1 MQMRFLGLRS
11 GKLFTTAAVLALL
24 FVVNASIQAA
34 TTLVATPASINFGL
48 QTIGIKSAPARLAMT
63 NDALSSITIDSIAVT
78 NSQFSYSGPALP
90 ATLKPGQTWS
100 GTVTFTPSAA
110 GRLTGSI
117 VFRVENRGVQ
127 AAGLSGTGV
136 SPATSAGSP
145 STTPNAAPAPS
156 VPPVSKPVTATPV
169 TAPAVTTTAIAP
181 GQISV
186 NPTGISFGNET
197 VGTSVTRTISVTN
210 SGGSNVTISN
220 VIVAGAGLAANGVS
234 SGLIL
239 APAQAAELNVSF
251 DPATAMSVAGSIAVV
266 SNASNS
272 PTSISVAGTGV
283 AAPAPTS
290 LLLAWNPSTS
300 TVVGYNVYTSSISGG
315 PYTRLT
321 SSPVATTSYSD
332 TVIQPGETYY
342 FVVTAVNSSGIE
354 SAYSNEISA
363 TIP

>member
-1 MQMRFLGLRS
+1 MRFLGLS
-11 GKLFTTAAVLALL
+11 SDKLFTTAAVLALL

-48 QTIGIKSAPARLAMT
+48 QTIGGKSAPARLAMT

-78 NSQFSYSGPALP
+78 NSQFSYSGPSLP

-100 GTVTFTPSAA
+100 GTVSFTPSAA

-117 VFRVENRGVQ
+117 VFRVENRGAQ

-136 SPATSAGSP
+136 SPATPARSP
-145 STTPNAAPAPS
+145 STSNAAPAPS

-186 NPTGISFGNET
+186 NPTGISFGNEN

-239 APAQAAELNVSF
+239 APAQAAALNVSF

-300 TVVGYNVYTSSISGG
+300 TVVGYNVYASFISGG

-332 TVIQPGETYY
+332 TVIQAGETYY
-342 FVVTAVNSSGIE
+342 FVATAVNSSSIE

>member
-1 MQMRFLGLRS
+1 MRFLGLS
-11 GKLFTTAAVLALL
+11 NGKLFTTAAVLALL
-24 FVVNASIQAA
+24 FVVNTSIEAA
-34 TTLVATPASINFGL
+34 TTLVVTPASINFGL
-48 QTIGIKSAPARLAMT
+48 QTIGGKSAPARLAMT
-63 NDALSSITIDSIAVT
+63 NDAPRSITIDSVAVT
-78 NSQFSYSGPALP
+78 NSHFSYSGPSLP
-90 ATLKPGQTWS
+90 AILKPGQTWS
-100 GTVTFTPSAA
+100 GTVSFTPSAA

-117 VFRVENRGVQ
+117 VFRVENHSAQ
-127 AAGLSGTGV
+127 AAGLSGTGIL
-136 SPATSAGSP
+136 P
-145 STTPNAAPAPS
+145 
-156 VPPVSKPVTATPV
+156 
-169 TAPAVTTTAIAP
+169 AIAP

-186 NPTGISFGNET
+186 NPTGISFGNEN

-239 APAQAAELNVSF
+239 APAQAAALNVSF
-251 DPATAMSVAGSIAVV
+251 DPATAVSVAGSIAVV

-300 TVVGYNVYTSSISGG
+300 SVVGYNVYTSFISGG

-321 SSPVATTSYSD
+321 SSPVATMSYSD
-332 TVIQPGETYY
+332 TVIQAGKTYY
-342 FVVTAVNSSGIE
+342 FVATAVNSSGIE

-363 TIP
+363 TVP

>member
-1 MQMRFLGLRS
+1 MRFLGLS
-11 GKLFTTAAVLALL
+11 NGKLFTTAAVLALL
-24 FVVNASIQAA
+24 FVVNTSIEAA
-34 TTLVATPASINFGL
+34 TTLVVTPASINFGL
-48 QTIGIKSAPARLAMT
+48 QTIGGKSAPARLAMT
-63 NDALSSITIDSIAVT
+63 NDAPRSITIDSVAVT
-78 NSQFSYSGPALP
+78 NSHFSYSGPSLP

-100 GTVTFTPSAA
+100 GTVSFTPSAA

-117 VFRVENRGVQ
+117 VFQVENRGAQ

-136 SPATSAGSP
+136 LP
-145 STTPNAAPAPS
+145 
-156 VPPVSKPVTATPV
+156 
-169 TAPAVTTTAIAP
+169 AIAP

-186 NPTGISFGNET
+186 NPTGISFGNEN

-239 APAQAAELNVSF
+239 APAQAAALNVSF
-251 DPATAMSVAGSIAVV
+251 DPATAVSVAGSIAVV

-300 TVVGYNVYTSSISGG
+300 SVVGYNVYTSFISGG

-321 SSPVATTSYSD
+321 SSPVATMSYSD
-332 TVIQPGETYY
+332 TVIQAGKTYY
-342 FVVTAVNSSGIE
+342 FVATAVNSSGIE

-363 TIP
+363 TVP